1 MDNYEMVTIDKLM
14 AGDTVE
20 HYGVAFTVSRGDFR
34 FDSFMWLTF
43 RGDSYSIG
51 NRMIKRFIFSD

>member
-1 MDNYEMVTIDKLM
+1 MNHYEMVTIDKLM

-20 HYGVAFTVSRGDFR
+20 HYGVVFTVSRSDFR
-34 FDSFMWLTF
+34 LDSFMGLTF

-51 NRMIKRFIFSD
+51 TRMIKRFIFSG